1 MVSTRS
7 EVLYLF
13 INMEFTFICI
23 FFFFSSR
30 RRHTSCALVTGVQ
43 TCALPISRL
52 SLFHACVAGALFAAA
67 VPAPILAAPQSPVAA
82 EIKSSGRLNRDLKA
96 FYKARD
102 YRPLW
107 IRNGTIGPGAAR
119 LVNLI
124 GSARLDGLDPDDYD
138 PEDLVRARAE
148 EHTSELPSLMRI
160 S

>member
-1 MVSTRS
+1 M
-7 EVLYLF
+7 
-13 INMEFTFICI
+13 
-23 FFFFSSR
+23 
-30 RRHTSCALVTGVQ
+30 
-43 TCALPISRL
+43 CALPFF
-52 SLFHACVAGALFAAA
+52 SLVRACVAGALFAAA

-138 PEDLVRARAE
+138 PEDLVRALRRAE
-148 EHTSELPSLMRI
+148 SGSPRALARAEIELSRDRK
-160 S
+160 SVG